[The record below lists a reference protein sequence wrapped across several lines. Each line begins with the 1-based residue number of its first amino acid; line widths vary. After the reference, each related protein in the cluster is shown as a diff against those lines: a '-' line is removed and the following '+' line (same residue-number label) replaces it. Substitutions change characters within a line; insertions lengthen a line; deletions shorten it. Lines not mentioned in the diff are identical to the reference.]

1 MLNRIFPK
9 QIDNAFRGHWLA
21 ILIFTLLVILRAA
34 MGFNSI
40 TLTHMVATGA
50 DGIPLDSYGPACAAV
65 VVLFFKNIGLFYLLL
80 SLLGAV
86 VLIRYRAMIPFMYLL
101 LLIVQI
107 GGTVLLLVHPVVRSG
122 GMPIGVPINR
132 AALAI
137 TLIGFVLSLVGKG
150 RLRGQETEPA

>member
-9 QIDNAFRGHWLA
+9 QIDNVFRGHWLA

-86 VLIRYRAMIPFMYLL
+86 VLIRYRAMIPLMYLV
-101 LLIVQI
+101 LIVQLA
-107 GGTVLLLVHPVVRSG
+107 GSKLLLYLYPIVKTSEMPLGFPVNLT
-122 GMPIGVPINR
+122 M
-132 AALAI
+132 LAVA
-137 TLIGFVLSLVGKG
+137 LIGLVLSLVGKG
-150 RLRGQETEPA
+150 YLRDKE

>member
-86 VLIRYRAMIPFMYLL
+86 VLIRYRAMIPLMYLV
-101 LLIVQI
+101 LIVQLA
-107 GGTVLLLVHPVVRSG
+107 GSKMLLYLYPIVKTSEMPLGFPVNLT
-122 GMPIGVPINR
+122 M
-132 AALAI
+132 LAVA
-137 TLIGFVLSLVGKG
+137 LIGLVLSLVGKG
-150 RLRGQETEPA
+150 YLRDKE

>member
-86 VLIRYRAMIPFMYLL
+86 VLIRYRAMIPLMYLV
-101 LLIVQI
+101 LIVQLA
-107 GGTVLLLVHPVVRSG
+107 GSKLLLYLYPIVKTSEMPLGFPVNLT
-122 GMPIGVPINR
+122 M
-132 AALAI
+132 LAVA
-137 TLIGFVLSLVGKG
+137 LIGLVLSLVGKG
-150 RLRGQETEPA
+150 YLRDKE